1 MKDSAMPENHSKRY
15 YIRTFGCQMNEHDSS
30 KMGVMLENMGYL
42 PSESVEDADLLLYNT
57 CTIREKAHHKA
68 ISEIG
73 RSQLLKKKNP
83 NLLVGVCGC
92 VAQQEKD
99 SLFEIYPHLDLVFG
113 PDKISK
119 LPFMINSAING
130 ERPLMVELVN
140 SSDGY
145 EFLGDIGRQKFE
157 AGAAFVSIMK
167 GCNCACSYCIVPK
180 VRGREVC
187 RTPLEIMTE
196 INRLVDAG
204 AREVT
209 LLGQNVN
216 AYTSKRSLDT
226 NSEMNFTDLLRMIS
240 DSTGIERIRFT
251 SPHPKDVSL
260 ELIEEYGKNEKLC
273 PHIHLPIQSG
283 SNKILKAMRRSYT
296 RERYLEIAAGLKTAR
311 PGISITTDIIVGFCG
326 EKIEDHHHTLDL
338 MNEVK
343 FDSSFAFKYSPRP
356 DTEAFDFADDVD
368 EEEKER
374 RLADVLD
381 LQSNLSKSANE
392 SLVGSAGNCLVYGM
406 DRMKKGLLTGR
417 MPDNRIIHF
426 SGNPDLIGGIVRVR
440 VTGAFRNS
448 LKGELDL

>member
-73 RSQLLKKKNP
+73 RSQLLKKRNP
-83 NLLVGVCGC
+83 ALLVGVCGC

-119 LPFMINSAING
+119 LPFMIDSAIKG
-130 ERPLMVELVN
+130 GRSLMVELVN
-140 SSDGY
+140 SPDGY
-145 EFLGDIGRQKFE
+145 EFLGDIGKQKFE

-187 RTPLEIMTE
+187 RTPLDIITE
-196 INRLVDAG
+196 INGLADSGV
-204 AREVT
+204 REVT

-216 AYTSKRSLDT
+216 AYTSKRSFDAD
-226 NSEMNFTDLLRMIS
+226 SEVNFTALLRMIS
-240 DSTGIERIRFT
+240 DSTAIERIRFT

-273 PHIHLPIQSG
+273 PHIHLPMQSG
-283 SNKILKAMRRSYT
+283 SNKVLKAMRRSYT
-296 RERYLEIAAGLKTAR
+296 RERYLEIAAGLKAAR

-326 EKIEDHHHTLDL
+326 EKIADHHDTLDL

-356 DTEAFDFADDVD
+356 ATEAFDLDDDVD

-381 LQSNLSKSANE
+381 LQSHLSKSANE
-392 SLVGSAGNCLVYGM
+392 SVVGTAGGCLVYGM

-417 MPDNRIIHF
+417 MPDNRIVHF
-426 SGNPDLIGGIVRVR
+426 SGNPDLIGSIVRVR
-440 VTGAFRNS
+440 VTGAFKNS
-448 LKGELDL
+448 LKGELEI